1 LSPDDLLDRGVAKSA
16 DQLIFQVG
24 GAHVEAKRLHIG
36 AGHPEAEPGPLDSA
50 PEAAFRTGVTQASYP
65 DADPVRAQQ
74 IQEAARVGR
83 TAHRHD
89 GDAPAAGH
97 LAARSASAS
106 SAALSLIP
114 STSTTPCAWVMLAR
128 SMFMILAIHGQQ
140 SRAPSRRYARL
151 STAPDLLSVACITGR
166 SARCRTPAHPNG
178 VRLESSVGLGRGP
191 CPCGRRR
198 RADAKVTARE
208 APAITADGEVR

>member
-16 DQLIFQVG
+16 DQLVFQVG

-50 PEAAFRTGVTQASYP
+50 PQAAFRTGVTQASYP

-74 IQEAARVGR
+74 IQDAARVGR

-97 LAARSASAS
+97 LAAPLGERLKRGLVAHPLDKHDPLRLGDAGQIDVHDPGNSR
-106 SAALSLIP
+106 AAKPPTINP
-114 STSTTPCAWVMLAR
+114 TSTPPADVCRPGTHE
-128 SMFMILAIHGQQ
+128 SNG
-140 SRAPSRRYARL
+140 
-151 STAPDLLSVACITGR
+151 LLI
-166 SARCRTPAHPNG
+166 
-178 VRLESSVGLGRGP
+178 
-191 CPCGRRR
+191 
-198 RADAKVTARE
+198 
-208 APAITADGEVR
+208 